1 MLETVKIITSTLAVA
16 IGTIG
21 STALFLSETPHQE
34 YSGYSNM
41 KHKL

>member
-1 MLETVKIITSTLAVA
+1 MLETVKMITSTLAVA
-16 IGTIG
+16 LGTIG
-21 STALFLSETPHQE
+21 STALFLSETLHQE

>member
-16 IGTIG
+16 LGTIG
-21 STALFLSETPHQE
+21 YTAHFLSETLHQE
-34 YSGYSNM
+34 CPGYSNR